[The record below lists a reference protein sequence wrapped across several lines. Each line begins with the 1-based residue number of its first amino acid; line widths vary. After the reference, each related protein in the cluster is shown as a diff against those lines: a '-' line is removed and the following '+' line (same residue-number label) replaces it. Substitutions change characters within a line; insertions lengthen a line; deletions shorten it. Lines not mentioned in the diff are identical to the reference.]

1 MVNLIENDEHFILVS
16 LLFTVCMQM
25 SFFAIAYTLQ
35 IDKVTDFAGASNFL
49 LLAIL
54 TLWMGKD
61 FSFPKIAASIM
72 IVLWSLRLG
81 VYLSY
86 RIFVWGEDHRFDE
99 MRKKFWSF
107 LGFWVYQILWVFLT
121 SLPVIY
127 LNSLDNE
134 LSWNFVGVLG
144 CTIFLIGFEIEAW
157 ADYTKFNHKLN
168 NEKWCTAGLW
178 KYSRHPNYFGNI
190 MLWFGIFIFCYNYGV
205 PLWTIT
211 SVLWITFL
219 LFFVSGINLL
229 EDSSNKKYGD
239 NPEYRNYKNQTSI
252 FIPLPNSLYCKIPE
266 SIRRTLL
273 LDFRMYNK
281 SQ

>member
-1 MVNLIENDEHFILVS
+1 
-16 LLFTVCMQM
+16 
-25 SFFAIAYTLQ
+25 
-35 IDKVTDFAGASNFL
+35 
-49 LLAIL
+49 
-54 TLWMGKD
+54 
-61 FSFPKIAASIM
+61 
-72 IVLWSLRLG
+72 
-81 VYLSY
+81 
-86 RIFVWGEDHRFDE
+86 

-107 LGFWVYQILWVFLT
+107 LGFWVFQILWVFLT
-121 SLPVIY
+121 CLPVTY

-239 NPEYRNYKNQTSI
+239 NPEYRTYKNQTSI
-252 FIPLPNSLYCKIPE
+252 FIPLPKSLYCKIPE
-266 SIRRTLL
+266 SIRSTLL

-281 SQ
+281 S